1 MDVFNDNNVNAV
13 SVDHQFE
20 KPERENKDILAG
32 RVKAFPKVQGS
43 NQNLEMNK
51 LPIINHQQIVVEKE
65 SILP

>member
-20 KPERENKDILAG
+20 KPERESKDRLAG
-32 RVKAFPKVQGS
+32 RVKAFPIVQGS

-51 LPIINHQQIVVEKE
+51 LPIINNQQIVVEKE